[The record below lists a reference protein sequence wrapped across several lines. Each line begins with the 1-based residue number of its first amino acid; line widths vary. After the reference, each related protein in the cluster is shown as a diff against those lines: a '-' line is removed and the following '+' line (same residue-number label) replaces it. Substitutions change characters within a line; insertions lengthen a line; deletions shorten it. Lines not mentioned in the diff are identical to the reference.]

1 VRAALIPVKSL
12 RDAKTRLA
20 DALDARARAELVL
33 AMLSDGIEAC
43 LLSGVFEL
51 VCVISDDSD
60 VLWHAR
66 ELGAKPLAEPA
77 MRSGLNESLTFG
89 QRYMARRVAVAELLI
104 LPADVPLVR
113 PDDICAVA
121 DALAGGPEQH
131 VVIVPARDG
140 GTNALALRP
149 PEAIPMSF
157 GSNSAAAH
165 RAAAERA
172 DIVVTELQVD
182 RLAFDVD
189 DLADVD
195 ALASLPVGG
204 ATLGWLQ
211 ARAHYAA
218 PGGGR

>member
-1 VRAALIPVKSL
+1 MKSL

-20 DALDARARAELVL
+20 DALDARARSELVL
-33 AMLSDGIEAC
+33 AMLSDGVEAC

-51 VCVISDDSD
+51 VCVISDDSE

-89 QRYMARRVAVAELLI
+89 QRYMARRVAVDELLI
-104 LPADVPLVR
+104 LPADLPLVQ
-113 PDDICAVA
+113 PDDVCAVA
-121 DALAGGPEQH
+121 EALDGGPERH

-157 GSNSAAAH
+157 GADSAAAH
-165 RAAAERA
+165 RTAAERA
-172 DIVVTELQVD
+172 GIAVTALPID

-189 DLADVD
+189 DVADVD

-218 PGGGR
+218 LDGGR

>member
-1 VRAALIPVKSL
+1 MKSL

-20 DALDARARAELVL
+20 DALDARARSELVL
-33 AMLSDGIEAC
+33 AMLSDGVDAC

-51 VCVISDDSD
+51 VCVISDDSE

-89 QRYMARRVAVAELLI
+89 QRYMARRVAVDELLI
-104 LPADVPLVR
+104 LPADLPLVQ
-113 PDDICAVA
+113 PDDVCAVA
-121 DALAGGPEQH
+121 EALAGGPEQH
-131 VVIVPARDG
+131 VVIVAARDG

-157 GSNSAAAH
+157 GAKSAAAH
-165 RAAAERA
+165 RTAAERA
-172 DIVVTELQVD
+172 GIAVTELAID

-189 DLADVD
+189 DMADVD

-211 ARAHYAA
+211 ARAHQAA
-218 PGGGR
+218 LDGGR

>member
-1 VRAALIPVKSL
+1 MKSL

-20 DALDARARAELVL
+20 DALDARARSELVL
-33 AMLSDGIEAC
+33 AMLTDGIEAC
-43 LLSGVFEL
+43 LLSGVFDI
-51 VCVISDDSD
+51 VCVISDDSE

-89 QRYMARRVAVAELLI
+89 QRYMARRVAVDELLI
-104 LPADVPLVR
+104 LPADVPLVQ
-113 PDDICAVA
+113 PDDVCAVA
-121 DALAGGPEQH
+121 EALAGGPEQH

-157 GSNSAAAH
+157 GADSATAH
-165 RAAAERA
+165 RMAAERA
-172 DIVVTELQVD
+172 RVAVTELAIA

-189 DLADVD
+189 DVADVD
-195 ALASLPVGG
+195 ALPSLPVGG

-211 ARAHYAA
+211 ARAHHAA
-218 PGGGR
+218 LDGGR